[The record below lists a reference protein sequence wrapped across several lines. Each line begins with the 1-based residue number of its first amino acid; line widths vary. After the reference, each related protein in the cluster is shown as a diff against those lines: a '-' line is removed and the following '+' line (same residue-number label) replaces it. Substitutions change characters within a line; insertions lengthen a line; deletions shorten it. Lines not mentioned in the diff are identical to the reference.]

1 MKTNQIMKRPLAN
14 FTVEQRTKDGMF
26 CATALLKQWNE
37 QDGVVQRKLDNYF
50 ASSKTAEFIDTIVKR
65 ENLDTPKMVYVK
77 SRASRGNGAG
87 TWMHPLLFIDFAMWI
102 NPSFKYDVLKFVYD
116 KMLVYRKLL
125 EKRRRCSRI
134 SKKEVSKEIL
144 LEKSLLIYKFKF

>member
-26 CATALLKQWNE
+26 CATALLKQWND

-50 ASSKTAEFIDTIVKR
+50 ASSKTAEFIDTIIKR

-102 NPSFKYDVLKFVYD
+102 NLCSYINSSFKVIDVKIFAAAAATYVLN
-116 KMLVYRKLL
+116 
-125 EKRRRCSRI
+125 
-134 SKKEVSKEIL
+134 
-144 LEKSLLIYKFKF
+144 